1 VGADENIMDK
11 KTLQV
16 GVIAFLVIAVI
27 AAVTIFMSQPDP
39 FRGTMYGEPFPPA
52 PAIELAKADG
62 STFRLS
68 DQKGKIILLF
78 FGYTSCPDVCPTTL
92 AELKLVMDEFGDQAD
107 SIEVVFVTVDP
118 ERDTPQKMQDYAN
131 HFNSKFIGLS
141 GSSAQ
146 LEKIWSDYGI
156 FRQTVPAE
164 NSQSGYSVDHTA
176 RVMLIDADGNLRL
189 SYGFQ
194 TPVDD
199 IVHDIKLLLK

>member
-1 VGADENIMDK
+1 MSGKELMDK

-16 GVIAFLVIAVI
+16 GVVALLVIAFF
-27 AAVTIFMSQPDP
+27 AAMIFFFAQPVS
-39 FRGTMYGEPFPPA
+39 FRGTTYGEPYPPA
-52 PAIELAKADG
+52 PEIKLTRANGE
-62 STFRLS
+62 TFRLS
-68 DQKGKIILLF
+68 DQKGKIVLLF
-78 FGYTSCPDVCPTTL
+78 FGYTSCADVCPTTM
-92 AELKLVMDEFGDQAD
+92 AELKLVTDRLGARAD
-107 SIEVVFVTVDP
+107 LVKVVFVTVDP

-131 HFNSKFIGLS
+131 HFNSKFVGLS

-156 FRQTVPAE
+156 FRQTIPAE

-176 RVMLIDADGNLRL
+176 RIMLIDADGNLRL

-199 IVHDIKLLLK
+199 VVHDIKLLLK